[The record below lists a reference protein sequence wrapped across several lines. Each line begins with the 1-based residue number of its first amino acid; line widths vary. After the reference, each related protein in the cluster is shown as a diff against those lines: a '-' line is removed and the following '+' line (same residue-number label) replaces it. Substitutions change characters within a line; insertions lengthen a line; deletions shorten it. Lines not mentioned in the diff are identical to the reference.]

1 MKPQSAILEPVPD
14 HARHADA
21 LSAFI
26 RPLTGGWCPPLAG
39 AAVDL
44 SALG

>member
-14 HARHADA
+14 HARHLFFDLDPANDQ
-21 LSAFI
+21 
-26 RPLTGGWCPPLAG
+26 RRCPPMAG
-39 AAVDL
+39 NAVDL